1 MEKDSNLNNSIEANM
16 TLENNV
22 IFKSFNELQDKG
34 GDIVAPF
41 ACTTLIVKDT
51 NNNVYHGRG
60 MELTFGEGLSSL
72 TYYPK
77 GFNFQHL
84 APDQTKGL
92 AYTAK
97 YAVMAVTT
105 PISAF
110 DPKCAMEGF
119 NDAGLAFSL
128 NMMPAPPLKDLT
140 PDQYPNSVPFAS
152 LGEYVLA
159 SFATIAELKAGINNG
174 VVFWSEELAMLG
186 GLKTPFH
193 FAVYDKTGGSVVIEV
208 KNGALI
214 IYDNPT
220 GVMTNGPEF
229 PWHIENLNNYA
240 HMTNVETVVGQV
252 GDVKLRQPDSGIA
265 TSVLPA
271 SATSVGR
278 FVKAVYYSAF
288 ANRVDN
294 PDIQLAEL
302 GHVMNNFDRPKNIT
316 KELAAAEKPDGTPAK
331 YMTEFTL
338 WIVLTDLSRGI
349 MNVRLYD
356 SLNYQTFTFEQFKS
370 NTDEVSILLK

>member
-1 MEKDSNLNNSIEANM
+1 MN
-16 TLENNV
+16 
-22 IFKSFNELQDKG
+22 QDKITNTSSSQVVFKAFK
-34 GDIVAPF
+34 DLQEEEKFVAPF
-41 ACTTLIVKDT
+41 ACTTLIVKDL

-77 GFNFQHL
+77 GFIFQHL
-84 APDQTKGL
+84 APDQSKGL
-92 AYTAK
+92 QYTAK
-97 YAVMAVTT
+97 YAILAVTT

-128 NMMPAPPLKDLT
+128 NMMPAPPLQELT
-140 PDQYPNSVPFAS
+140 ADQYPNAVP
-152 LGEYVLA
+152 YA
-159 SFATIAELKAGINNG
+159 SFGEWALANFANVADLKVG
-174 VVFWSEELAMLG
+174 VTQNVIFWSEELAMLG

-193 FAVYDKTGGSVVIEV
+193 FAVYDKDGGSIVVEV

-229 PWHIENLNNYA
+229 PWHIANLNNYS
-240 HMTNVETVVGQV
+240 HMNNIETTVNKV
-252 GDVKLRQPDSGIA
+252 GDITLRQPDSGISTA
-265 TSVLPA
+265 VLPS

-278 FVKAVYYSAF
+278 FVKAFYYSSY
-288 ANRVDN
+288 ANSVSD
-294 PDIQLAEL
+294 PDLQIVEL

-316 KELAAAEKPDGTPAK
+316 KELTSAAQDGTPEK

-338 WIVLTDLSRGI
+338 WTVLTDLTRGLLYI
-349 MNVRLYD
+349 RLYD
-356 SLNYQTFTFEQFKS
+356 DLNYQKFTFDQFKDK
-370 NTDEVSILLK
+370 TEEVSVPLIK